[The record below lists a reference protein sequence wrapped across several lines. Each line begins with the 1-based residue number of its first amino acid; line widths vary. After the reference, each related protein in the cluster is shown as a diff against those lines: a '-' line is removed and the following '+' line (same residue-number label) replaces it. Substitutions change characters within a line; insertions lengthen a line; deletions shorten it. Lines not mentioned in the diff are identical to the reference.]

1 MERARAEARPE
12 AEWGPDLASDA
23 LGHWLELGVA
33 RGQDELARRLG
44 RTLDLTTRAD
54 EVPTPMAFAW
64 RQAFRGEA
72 TGAVFV
78 ELESAARPRLASA
91 LCDVFGVP
99 RESSSEIEVQVFN
112 IVLNEVLLTIGGML
126 DLQLVGGLPERDSA
140 TDRVPRATIA
150 IAIGLGRE
158 EVASVLGLELEPG
171 SRDRFEAQLLRSLT
185 RYLDSFTTWTPT

>member
-1 MERARAEARPE
+1 
-12 AEWGPDLASDA
+12 
-23 LGHWLELGVA
+23 
-33 RGQDELARRLG
+33 
-44 RTLDLTTRAD
+44 
-54 EVPTPMAFAW
+54 
-64 RQAFRGEA
+64 
-72 TGAVFV
+72 
-78 ELESAARPRLASA
+78 
-91 LCDVFGVP
+91 
-99 RESSSEIEVQVFN
+99 
-112 IVLNEVLLTIGGML
+112 ML